1 MKKQGRNRENEGDIL
16 KGGKYR
22 NKENLSRQEYLII
35 VLHAKLRLTAM
46 EIRGQHLKK
55 KIWAIIYSMW
65 YSNNGPLS
73 MENSFNT
80 IYKCTPLTNLIIIY
94 KAKLSW
100 PKRENL

>member
-55 KIWAIIYSMW
+55 K
-65 YSNNGPLS
+65 N
-73 MENSFNT
+73 
-80 IYKCTPLTNLIIIY
+80 
-94 KAKLSW
+94 
-100 PKRENL
+100 